1 MKILDLQSPFLS
13 EPPPY
18 GARAT
23 YGGGPLGRWSWIR
36 SRHNCIKKLVP
47 SQIYSVDG
55 RETRHNFT
63 KKVWGPLGRWS

>member
-13 EPPPY
+13 DPPPY

-63 KKVWGPLGRWS
+63 